1 MYNYIDAFFHPVKE
15 DICEPTATR
24 CVRDIADMSTSHDN
38 DKKVFFP
45 HHTSINQ
52 NYAQWF
58 FESRSTVTKNMY
70 V

>member
-45 HHTSINQ
+45 HHTSIN
-52 NYAQWF
+52 
-58 FESRSTVTKNMY
+58 
-70 V
+70 